1 MMFGRFSEVSV
12 NANPM
17 KRNTRR
23 HDMTKMNPMKERSHR
38 RCMKIIDTMR
48 TFTVATERATMR
60 FIEGMFMM
68 LKSSSAT
75 QTVTAVRNRSDRQV
89 PMSIFRGTM

>member
-1 MMFGRFSEVSV
+1 
-12 NANPM
+12 
-17 KRNTRR
+17 
-23 HDMTKMNPMKERSHR
+23 
-38 RCMKIIDTMR
+38 MKIIDTMR

-68 LKSSSAT
+68 AKSSSAT
-75 QTVTAVRNRSDRQV
+75 GVTAEKRSDRQV